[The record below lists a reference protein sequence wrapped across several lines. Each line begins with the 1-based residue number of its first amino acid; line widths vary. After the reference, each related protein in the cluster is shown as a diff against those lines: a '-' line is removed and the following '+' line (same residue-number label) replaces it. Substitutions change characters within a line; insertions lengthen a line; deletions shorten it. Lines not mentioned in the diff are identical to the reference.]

1 MLAIVSDSIIGMSK
15 DDSVIHHFLT
25 VPCCPQ
31 DIDAAYMMDGD
42 GDLDADLSAL
52 LEVPDLNSTD
62 LASLGPSMTPAALS
76 SSFNQGKR
84 LLFLQTLAGSS
95 SRCSGLISRA

>member
-1 MLAIVSDSIIGMSK
+1 MDVINPVSA
-15 DDSVIHHFLT
+15 
-25 VPCCPQ
+25 Q
-31 DIDAAYMMDGD
+31 DIDAAYMMGDD

-76 SSFNQGKR
+76 NAFSPGTPPHPP
-84 LLFLQTLAGSS
+84 LLFDPLLHAILYCPASWIATFSDMTCSS
-95 SRCSGLISRA
+95 KPLPICML